1 MNAMMCMYSIVESKS
16 KNSEIRFYII
26 DSLGF
31 VLRTNPSSFN
41 TYEEAFLYLIKM
53 LTDRL
58 EKIMSKI
65 FSEVSDT
72 NPEDISSELKKQE
85 ILIREIINQKSN
97 MQQKPSPKPKNKTT

>member
-1 MNAMMCMYSIVESKS
+1 MNAMMCMYSIVESKN

-31 VLRTNPSSFN
+31 VIRTNPSIFN

-58 EKIMSKI
+58 EKTMSKI
-65 FSEVSDT
+65 FSEVNDT

-85 ILIREIINQKSN
+85 ILICEIINQKSN
-97 MQQKPSPKPKNKTT
+97 MQQKLSPKPKNKTP